1 MHACANANIYNI
13 LYCNIVANINLRYL
27 YKSKIS
33 ENKKHP
39 SHKLGY
45 KNIEKNKQLLY
56 NYVLDLPRIP
66 VTNQDFVGIL
76 DPEKTFTF
84 TTMAEA
90 PHC

>member
-1 MHACANANIYNI
+1 M
-13 LYCNIVANINLRYL
+13 
-27 YKSKIS
+27 
-33 ENKKHP
+33 
-39 SHKLGY
+39 GY

-90 PHC
+90 PHCWENPLQHLGQLEAKRYRIFGEIHG